1 MRCLI
6 ASIFVVLF
14 LANLATSVS
23 IKCQH
28 DLPLGFLPEED
39 RKNSS
44 FIEILHSILDIHPSK
59 VQFTKTELDYQTK
72 IISSKLHPF
81 VNAVHLAYANH
92 LNLILT
98 PDVIWYLILSGTSIH
113 IDVNSEELRANFV
126 EHEEKKTI
134 NIRRD
139 YFIFNSTENQWDGLI
154 DEFVQNVNSNLKPS
168 AQNLL
173 SANFTT
179 TNRVTSACSKIVF
192 LAAFQKYFNYKL
204 TTLCGIPEIKISGSI
219 DDWKLIK
226 SKISDLNSTMPS
238 LSVWYNQLDKLA
250 QKFVDAFENKIDEEF
265 WNQIY
270 KMNGGSGGPF
280 ISGWIL
286 SLFPYLKRNTRNYFV
301 WEKDWSFSYDMDMLG
316 GLVTSDFPLTLSNSS
331 FIWDYYSTE
340 YSMSFTGGMIG
351 VKFFEKKLLINNI
364 KN

>member
-39 RKNSS
+39 RTNSS

-113 IDVNSEELRANFV
+113 IDINSEELRASFV

-179 TNRVTSACSKIVF
+179 TNRVSSACSKIVF

-270 KMNGGSGGPF
+270 KS
-280 ISGWIL
+280 
-286 SLFPYLKRNTRNYFV
+286 
-301 WEKDWSFSYDMDMLG
+301 
-316 GLVTSDFPLTLSNSS
+316 
-331 FIWDYYSTE
+331 
-340 YSMSFTGGMIG
+340 
-351 VKFFEKKLLINNI
+351 
-364 KN
+364 